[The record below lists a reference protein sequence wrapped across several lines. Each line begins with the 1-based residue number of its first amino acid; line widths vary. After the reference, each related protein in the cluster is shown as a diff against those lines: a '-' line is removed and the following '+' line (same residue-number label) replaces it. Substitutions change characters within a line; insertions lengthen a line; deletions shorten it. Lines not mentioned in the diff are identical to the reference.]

1 MKTKR
6 LGKGLDAL
14 IPGNLS
20 EEEKPAGIIEGIE
33 ISKINTNP
41 YQPRTD
47 FDRQKLDE
55 LKSSIKEKG
64 VIQPI
69 TVRQKDDGYELIAG
83 ERRLRA
89 VQELNYTS
97 IPAYIMSDVTTGD
110 EMLELSLIENVQR
123 QDLNP
128 IELAKAYKQL
138 QKEYGLTQEEVA
150 KKVGKDRVTITNI
163 IRLLKLPEKIQ
174 DSLKNNEISMGH
186 ARALMSLS
194 SEKLQLKFLK
204 KIVKDSWSVR
214 KLEEAVKEDDLRTKK
229 LSMKES
235 SQETLSQ
242 VYKDIEDQIRAKF
255 STKVKLKK
263 RGEGGEI
270 TISFYSDE
278 DLDRIIDL
286 INLISK

>member
-14 IPGNLS
+14 IPGNLPD
-20 EEEKPAGIIEGIE
+20 EEKPGGTIEGIE
-33 ISKINTNP
+33 ISRINTNP
-41 YQPRTD
+41 YQPRND

-69 TVRQKDDGYELIAG
+69 TVRQKDDSYELIAG

-89 VQELNYTS
+89 VQELNYKT
-97 IPAYIMSDVTTGD
+97 IPAYIMSDVTSGD

-128 IELAKAYKQL
+128 IELAKAYQQL

-150 KKVGKDRVTITNI
+150 KKVGKDRATITNV
-163 IRLLKLPEKIQ
+163 IRLLKLPGKIQ
-174 DSLKNNEISMGH
+174 ESLKNDEISMGH

-194 SEKLQLKFLK
+194 SDKQQLKFLK
-204 KIVKDSWSVR
+204 KVIKDSWSVR
-214 KLEEAVKEDDLRTKK
+214 KLEEAVKGDDGKTKK
-229 LSMKES
+229 RFLKES
-235 SQETLSQ
+235 PQEALSQ
-242 VYKDIEDQIRAKF
+242 VYKDIEDQFRTKL

-263 RGEGGEI
+263 KGEGGEI

-278 DLDRIIDL
+278 DLDRLIDL
-286 INLISK
+286 INSISK

>member
-14 IPGNLS
+14 IPGDLS
-20 EEEKPAGIIEGIE
+20 EDEKSRATIEGID
-33 ISKINTNP
+33 IAKIKTNP

-47 FDRQKLDE
+47 FDRQKLKE
-55 LKSSIKEKG
+55 LTDSVKEKG

-89 VQELNYTS
+89 VQELNYKT
-97 IPAYIMSDVTTGD
+97 IPAYIMSDVSSGD

-128 IELAKAYKQL
+128 IELAKAYQKL
-138 QKEYGLTQEEVA
+138 QKKYGLTQEEIA
-150 KKVGKDRVTITNI
+150 KKVGKDRATITNI
-163 IRLLKLPEKIQ
+163 IRLLKLPESIQ
-174 DSLKNNEISMGH
+174 GSLRNNEISMGH

-194 SEKLQLKFLK
+194 SESSQIKFLHK
-204 KIVKDSWSVR
+204 VVKNGWSVR
-214 KLEEAVKEDDLRTKK
+214 KLEEAVKENSENIKRS
-229 LSMKES
+229 SMSES
-235 SQETLSQ
+235 SPQVLPE
-242 VYKDIEDQIRAKF
+242 VYKDIEDQMRIIF
-255 STKVKLKK
+255 GTKVKLRKK
-263 RGEGGEI
+263 SKGGDI

-286 INLISK
+286 INLIQK